1 MTRADFAQIM
11 AVLRTAHHRAEI
23 TDKTMDAYYV
33 VLRDLDPNAL
43 EAAALQLLAT
53 SKWFPKPSELRAA
66 VFDLRE
72 LASDV
77 PDAYTAWE
85 DVLLQIRKVGYSGV
99 PEFKHELTAATVER
113 VGGWRNICMSTSVV
127 ADRMRFVDAYKSL
140 LKRERT
146 QTRMLPQVRELARLM
161 SDGGRGL
168 LTDDSTG

>member
-1 MTRADFAQIM
+1 MTRAAFAQIM

-33 VLRDLDPNAL
+33 VLKDLDPDAL
-43 EAAALQLLAT
+43 KAAALQLLAT

-77 PDAYTAWE
+77 PDAYTAW
-85 DVLLQIRKVGYSGV
+85 DDAMTQVGAVGWRHV
-99 PEFKHELTAATVER
+99 PEFKHALTAATVER
-113 VGGWRNICMSTSVV
+113 IGGWRNLCMSTNAI
-127 ADRMRFVDAYKSL
+127 ADRSRFVQAYDLL
-140 LKRERT
+140 LKSERL
-146 QTRMLPQVRELARLM
+146 QVRMLPQVRELARLM